1 METLRVTRRI
11 PSGDPNLPRNTP
23 TGATTRQLDHMDVT
37 VGKGGRKPMSAPQ
50 GSTAHIR
57 HRGVAQAQVPRW
69 LLRRAKGNVSL
80 RNRRHTVVD
89 GHHASTGGH
98 PKGVHRRVAE
108 EKRIERALEEERQ
121 IRADK
126 QQLLD
131 GSEEL
136 PAEEISQA
144 SRAGARDQRTRHA
157 VGVRPPTTAGGIGST
172 RKTTLQLHHMRG

>member
-1 METLRVTRRI
+1 M
-11 PSGDPNLPRNTP
+11 PR
-23 TGATTRQLDHMDVT
+23 G
-37 VGKGGRKPMSAPQ
+37 
-50 GSTAHIR
+50 
-57 HRGVAQAQVPRW
+57 

-80 RNRRHTVVD
+80 RNRRNTVVN
-89 GHHASTGGH
+89 GHHASTGGC
-98 PKGVHRRVAE
+98 PKGVHCRVAE
-108 EKRIERALEEERQ
+108 EKRIERPGVLEEERQ

-157 VGVRPPTTAGGIGST
+157 VGVRPSTTAGGLMNITEPYYFQPALGAA
-172 RKTTLQLHHMRG
+172 